1 MAKMS
6 ENVVEKVLRAKVNE
20 LPKEYRDS
28 FTCAIYNEENQ
39 RLVGTLWSLC
49 WNGRAAYLI

>member
-1 MAKMS
+1 MTRMS
-6 ENVVEKVLRAKVNE
+6 ENLVEKVLRAKVNE
-20 LPKEYRDS
+20 LPREYRDS